1 MFRFLFELIGL
12 LLVFLAIKSLISWV
26 MRLVVSTMQMNAA
39 ATPSQNARQDGSLQ
53 SAGELYK
60 DPVCGTFVPPSSLQ
74 STASGKTVYF
84 CSQECRDRYLVSS
97 YS

>member
-26 MRLVVSTMQMNAA
+26 MRLFISTMQMNTA
-39 ATPSQNARQDGSLQ
+39 PPSSQNPRQEGPLP
-53 SAGELYK
+53 SAGDLYK
-60 DPVCGTFVPPSSLQ
+60 DPVCGTFVAPSSLQ

-84 CSQECRDRYLVSS
+84 CSRECRDRYLVSS